1 MKTYSDIY
9 AEFNEGLFSKKSPE
23 EKKAEQ
29 MRDDIRKLSS
39 KAAGKSGFSKGDQ
52 EAYNKL
58 WIEYRKLND
67 GKPPKGP
74 KPSVFMEPG
83 MSVYKHADLVKAL
96 HKKLGIKD

>member
-52 EAYNKL
+52 EA
-58 WIEYRKLND
+58 
-67 GKPPKGP
+67 
-74 KPSVFMEPG
+74 
-83 MSVYKHADLVKAL
+83 
-96 HKKLGIKD
+96 

>member
-29 MRDDIRKLSS
+29 MRDDIRKLAS

-58 WIEYRKLND
+58 WIDYKKLTGNA
-67 GKPPKGP
+67 PKGP
-74 KPSVFMEPG
+74 KPSVYFDSSK
-83 MSVYKHADLVKAL
+83 MSVWEYDKLNKAL
-96 HKKLGIKD
+96 HKKLGIK